1 MPKPEVW
8 GPPVWTLF
16 HVLIEK
22 LHEDAYHKIGPP
34 LFKMFVRICKNL
46 PCPECSKDA
55 TKFLAKIKIA
65 DLKNKSD
72 LKNTFYIFHNYVN
85 TRKRSPL
92 FNFSKMDN
100 YKKYNILHTINRFI
114 QHYHTNGNM
123 QLLNESFQRKFVV
136 RDFKSFIKKNI
147 LAFIHKNEVP
157 LLLSN
162 KNPNKNPN
170 KIDDENKKG

>member
-22 LHEDAYHKIGPP
+22 LREDAYNKIGPS
-34 LFKMFVRICKNL
+34 LFQMFVRICKNL

-55 TKFLAKIKIA
+55 TNFLAKIKIT

-72 LKNTFYIFHNYVN
+72 LKKTFYIFHNYVN
-85 TRKRSPL
+85 AKKRKPL
-92 FNFSKMDN
+92 FNFSNIDV
-100 YKKYNILHTINRFI
+100 YKNFNIVTTINRFI
-114 QHYHTNGNM
+114 QNYHTKGNM
-123 QLLNESFQRKFVV
+123 QLLNESFQRKLVV
-136 RDFKSFIKKNI
+136 NEFKSFMQKNI
-147 LAFIHKNEVP
+147 LAFIQKKEIP

-162 KNPNKNPN
+162 KNPNK
-170 KIDDENKKG
+170 IDDKNKK